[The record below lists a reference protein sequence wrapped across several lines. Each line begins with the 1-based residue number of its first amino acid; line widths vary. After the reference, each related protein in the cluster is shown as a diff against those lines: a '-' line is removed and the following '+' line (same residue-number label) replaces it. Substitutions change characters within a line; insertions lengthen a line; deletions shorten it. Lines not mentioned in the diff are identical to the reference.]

1 MIVRKNRELK
11 ASYNELTAGDVFIG
25 NLSLK
30 YLRQPLLIDMLE
42 RGIRCLPSPL
52 AQILNN
58 SKVAQA
64 FILRE
69 WMLPHT
75 RAISRRADLIDAINT
90 FGRNGIG
97 PVVTKEDNMHCG
109 HGIRRWETIE
119 TLYSFMALSESSYPF
134 VLQPFRQGFTDIR
147 VIIVGDY
154 VESYVRSNPYNFRV
168 NLSLGGTG
176 SPYKM
181 DEANEAFCR
190 SVMQRGR
197 FPYAHLDL
205 MILENGE
212 CHLSE
217 ITLNGGIKGARIGR
231 EELEEKK
238 KTLLEKLALQPQKSF

>member
-1 MIVRKNRELK
+1 MIVRTNRELS

-25 NLSLK
+25 NLSSK
-30 YLRQPLLIDMLE
+30 YLKQPMLIDMLE

-52 AQILNN
+52 AQTLNS

-64 FILRE
+64 FVLHE

-75 RAISRRADLIDAINT
+75 RAISRRTDLIDAINT
-90 FGRNGIG
+90 FAKNGIG
-97 PVVTKEDNMHCG
+97 PVVTKQDGMHCG

-147 VIIVGDY
+147 AIIVGDY
-154 VESYVRSNPYNFRV
+154 VESYARSNLYNFRV

-176 SPYKM
+176 SPYKL
-181 DEANEAFCR
+181 DETKEAFCR
-190 SVMQRGR
+190 SVMQRGG

-205 MILENGE
+205 MISENGE
-212 CHLSE
+212 YYLSE
-217 ITLNGGIKGARIGR
+217 ITLNGGVKGADIGR
-231 EELEEKK
+231 QELEEKK
-238 KTLLEKLALQPQKSF
+238 KALLEKLANDIV

>member
-1 MIVRKNRELK
+1 M
-11 ASYNELTAGDVFIG
+11 
-25 NLSLK
+25 
-30 YLRQPLLIDMLE
+30 LIDMLE
-42 RGIRCLPSPL
+42 RGIRCLPSAL
-52 AQILNN
+52 AQILNS

-64 FILRE
+64 FVLRE

-109 HGIRRWETIE
+109 HGIRRWETME

-147 VIIVGDY
+147 VIIVGEY

-168 NLSLGGTG
+168 NLSLGGTA

-181 DEANEAFCR
+181 NEAKEAFCR
-190 SVMQRGR
+190 SIMQRGR